1 MIITARRH
9 RAIQTDLR
17 RNTYYRSLPK
27 IKIKKSGLVWLL
39 LMMWPVEST
48 PGRDRHAETTAAAI
62 VNIISGGKYNIK
74 PLLLLL

>member
-27 IKIKKSGLVWLL
+27 IKIKKWFGL
-39 LMMWPVEST
+39 
-48 PGRDRHAETTAAAI
+48 AAADDVARRI
-62 VNIISGGKYNIK
+62 DSG
-74 PLLLLL
+74 P